1 MGAGHYGPGRYG
13 AVTIPVHPAVPRRSG
28 ALARAC
34 MVWAAL
40 APVLCGALIIID
52 SSPARAQVP
61 EKKRYTTGDTSPL
74 YHRIRVEGFETSPW
88 GKANLV
94 AGTNTRAN
102 IEITIEEQFAAPV
115 RGSLKYM
122 VVRSRGELSDMLSLV
137 PSQKLKI
144 PSLCRSISVWVY
156 GMNTGGV
163 LSMIVRDN
171 QDARHRISFGT
182 LNFLGW
188 KELTAAVPDETHQT
202 SDALGQSHE
211 IEIERINY
219 QRGSN
224 VQRDEIISFFLDEIT
239 ALVREEYKDIR
250 RKEW

>member
-1 MGAGHYGPGRYG
+1 MGAGDHRTGRPG
-13 AVTIPVHPAVPRRSG
+13 AVALPVRPAKPRRSG
-28 ALARAC
+28 ALTRAC
-34 MVWAAL
+34 AAWAVGPA
-40 APVLCGALIIID
+40 LCGALLFID
-52 SSPARAQVP
+52 PPPARAQLP
-61 EKKRYTTGDTSPL
+61 GKKRYTTGDTSPL
-74 YHRIRVEGFETSPW
+74 YHRIRVEGFENSPW

-94 AGTNTRAN
+94 AGTNARAE
-102 IEITIEEQFAAPV
+102 IEVSIEEQFAAPV
-115 RGSLKYM
+115 RGSVKYL
-122 VVRSRGELSDMLSLV
+122 VVRSRGELSDMLSLA
-137 PSQKLKI
+137 PSQKLRI

-171 QDARHRISFGT
+171 RDARHRISFGT

-188 KELTAAVPDETHQT
+188 KELTAAIPDETRQT

-219 QRGSN
+219 QRGSG
-224 VQRDEIISFFLDEIT
+224 VQRDEIIGFFLDEIT
-239 ALVREEYKDIR
+239 ALVREEYKDLK